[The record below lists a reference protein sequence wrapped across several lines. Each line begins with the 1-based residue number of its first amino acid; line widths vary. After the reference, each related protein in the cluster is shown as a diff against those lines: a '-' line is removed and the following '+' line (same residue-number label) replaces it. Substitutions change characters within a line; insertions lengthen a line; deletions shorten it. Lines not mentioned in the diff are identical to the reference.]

1 MDLVER
7 GQGLAGV
14 EPRLQ
19 GALSAELGGE
29 GAPSA
34 LGLEV
39 RLQPPCRDLVWLEE
53 VALLLC
59 MRDELEGDVS
69 TVSSDGGGQVLQD
82 VGRLLKPPTPVVGDD
97 GLRLAVLLDGFVSAV
112 EEPALVVSNYV
123 CADGSSLGQSGDAQ
137 EASHTTSC
145 SVSPHFSLN
154 LSKSLWSSSRKS

>member
-1 MDLVER
+1 
-7 GQGLAGV
+7 
-14 EPRLQ
+14 
-19 GALSAELGGE
+19 
-29 GAPSA
+29 
-34 LGLEV
+34 
-39 RLQPPCRDLVWLEE
+39 
-53 VALLLC
+53 

-82 VGRLLKPPTPVVGDD
+82 VGRLLKPPTPVVSDD
-97 GLRLAVLLDGFVSAV
+97 GLRLAVLLDGFVAVV

-123 CADGSSLGQSGDAQ
+123 GTDGSSLGQSGDAQ